1 MTDLGICVTK
11 LDGNISFQLVLE
23 SNSSD
28 SRDGSDCGRLSVCDM
43 TNGTDVD
50 LIYQLYPVWSHV
62 AYSSLTGDNL
72 WTQGVELA
80 TVDICHLLGDTPR
93 GLCRSGCGIVD
104 CS

>member
-1 MTDLGICVTK
+1 MTDLGIRVTK
-11 LDGNISFQLVLE
+11 FDGNISFQLILE
-23 SNSSD
+23 SNGGN
-28 SRDGSDCGRLSVCDM
+28 SRNGSDRGRLSVCDM

-50 LIYQLYPVWSHV
+50 LLYQIRLIKSCA

-80 TVDICHLLGDTPR
+80 TVDICHLLGDTPC
-93 GLCRSGCGIVD
+93 GLRRSGCGIVY